1 MQKFRYGPENP
12 DITYVPHKYE
22 EHLFDTGEITLNY
35 ATTGPKNKPA
45 IVLIPAQTESWW
57 GYESA
62 MGMLSKYFQVF
73 AVDLRGQGRSSRT
86 PGRYTYDNMGN
97 DLVKLITFVVT
108 RPVIVAG
115 LSSGGVLAAWLSA
128 YAPPGMV
135 RGAYFED
142 PALFISELTPIFGP
156 SVRQVSVG
164 ILFESLNKY
173 LGDQWSIGDWDGLV
187 KALPMAFHAIDPGA
201 TAGPPQNLKEY
212 DPEWGKATVNGTL
225 SASCDHSRML
235 SHVRCPILFTHH
247 STLLS
252 IITGSSKK
260 AVINDMMEQIEKLI
274 KDAGQPFTYLSFPK
288 IGHFMHSQDPEQ
300 YVRTI
305 LDWAKTLPTEAEIR
319 KKGVFAVNK
328 QIT

>member
-12 DITYVPHKYE
+12 DITYISHRYE
-22 EHLFDTGEITLNY
+22 EHLFDTGEVIMNY
-35 ATTGPKNKPA
+35 STTGSSDKPA

-62 MGMLSKYFQVF
+62 MGMLSEQFQVF

-97 DLVKLITFVVT
+97 DLVKLITFVVA

-142 PALFISELTPIFGP
+142 PALFLSELTPSYGP

-164 ILFESLNKY
+164 ILFETLNKY

-187 KALPMAFHAIDPGA
+187 IAFPAAFQPAEPGA
-201 TAGPPQNLKEY
+201 PAGPPQNLKEY
-212 DPEWGKATVNGTL
+212 DPEWGKATVNGTI
-225 SASCDHSRML
+225 SVSCDHARML
-235 SHVRCPILFTHH
+235 SHVRCPVLFTHH
-247 STLLS
+247 STLLA
-252 IITGSSKK
+252 ILTCSSKK
-260 AVINDMMEQIEKLI
+260 AVVDDMMEQIGKLV
-274 KDAGQPFTYLSFPK
+274 KGAGQPFTYLSFPK
-288 IGHFMHSQDPEQ
+288 MGHFMHRQDPEL

-305 LDWAKTLPTEAEIR
+305 LDWAKTLPTEAETR
-319 KKGVFAVNK
+319 KKGVFAVN
-328 QIT
+328 